1 MLEIGGYI
9 ELDKY
14 RLPMLHE
21 NAIKLNCGRNAL
33 AYLIE
38 SKNIAKL
45 YIPKFNCD
53 CITDLSKRMKVDYDT
68 YSIDK
73 NFKPIFNS
81 KLNKDEYL
89 YLINYYGQISNEEIK
104 VYKDKYKNLIV
115 DNAQAYF
122 QMPVEGI
129 DTLYTCRKFFGVSDG
144 AILYTDLPLN
154 CELEVDES
162 FNRMR
167 FVLGRFER
175 NASEFYLESSKNN
188 DLFDVEPVKYMSKLT
203 YNLLHGI
210 DYDYVGKKRTTNFE
224 YLNRVFKDINQL
236 QLCTPRG
243 AFMYPLLISNG
254 AEIRKEL
261 QQKKIYI
268 PVLWPN
274 VLNECSEDSIEYNYA
289 KNILPL
295 PCDQRYSEEEM
306 EYMSKLIL
314 ERMV

>member
-1 MLEIGGYI
+1 MVEIGGYI
-9 ELDKY
+9 ELDTY

-38 SKNIAKL
+38 SKNIKKV

-53 CITDLSKRMKVDYDT
+53 CITDLCKRMNIDIDT

-73 NFKPIFNS
+73 SFRPIFN
-81 KLNKDEYL
+81 KELNAGECF
-89 YLINYYGQISNEEIK
+89 YLINYYGQISNTEIE
-104 VYKDKYKNLIV
+104 VYKGKYKNIIV

-144 AILYTDLPLN
+144 AILYTDKKLN
-154 CELEVDES
+154 RKLDIDES

-175 NASEFYLESSKNN
+175 SASEFYIESSENN
-188 DLFDVEPVKYMSKLT
+188 DLFDNESIKYMSKLT
-203 YNLLHGI
+203 QNLLHGI
-210 DYDYVGKKRTTNFE
+210 DYGYVGKKRTTNFE
-224 YLNRVFKDINQL
+224 YLDKIFKDKNQL
-236 QLCTPRG
+236 QLCTPNG
-243 AFMYPLLISNG
+243 AFMYPLLVSNG

-274 VLNECSEDSIEYNYA
+274 VLNECSEESIEYNFA

>member
-1 MLEIGGYI
+1 MIEIGGYI
-9 ELDKY
+9 ELDTY

-38 SKNIAKL
+38 SKNIKKL

-53 CITDLSKRMKVDYDT
+53 CITDLCKRMNIDIDT

-73 NFKPIFNS
+73 SFRPIFN
-81 KLNKDEYL
+81 KELNAGECF
-89 YLINYYGQISNEEIK
+89 YLINYYGQISNTEIE
-104 VYKDKYKNLIV
+104 VYKEKYKNIIV

-144 AILYTDLPLN
+144 AILYTDKKLN
-154 CELEVDES
+154 RKLDIDES

-175 NASEFYLESSKNN
+175 SASEFYIESSENN
-188 DLFDVEPVKYMSKLT
+188 DLFDNESIKYMSKLT
-203 YNLLHGI
+203 QNLLHGI
-210 DYDYVGKKRTTNFE
+210 DYGYVGKKRTTNFE
-224 YLNRVFKDINQL
+224 YLDKIFKDKNQL
-236 QLCTPRG
+236 QLCTPNG
-243 AFMYPLLISNG
+243 AFMYPLLVSNG

-274 VLNECSEDSIEYNYA
+274 VLNECSEESIEYNFA

>member
-1 MLEIGGYI
+1 MVEIGGYI
-9 ELDKY
+9 ELDTY

-38 SKNIAKL
+38 SKNIKKA

-53 CITDLSKRMKVDYDT
+53 CITDLCKRMNIDFDT

-73 NFKPIFNS
+73 SFRPIFN
-81 KLNKDEYL
+81 KELNAGECF
-89 YLINYYGQISNEEIK
+89 YLINYYGQISNTEIE
-104 VYKDKYKNLIV
+104 VYKGKYKNIIV

-144 AILYTDLPLN
+144 AILYTDKKLN
-154 CELEVDES
+154 RKLDIDES

-175 NASEFYLESSKNN
+175 SASEFYIESSENN
-188 DLFDVEPVKYMSKLT
+188 DLFDNESIKYMSKLT
-203 YNLLHGI
+203 QNLLHGI
-210 DYDYVGKKRTTNFE
+210 DYGYVEKKRTTNFE
-224 YLNRVFKDINQL
+224 YLDKIV
-236 QLCTPRG
+236 
-243 AFMYPLLISNG
+243 SNG

-274 VLNECSEDSIEYNYA
+274 VLNECSEESIEYNFA

>member
-1 MLEIGGYI
+1 MIEIGGYI
-9 ELDKY
+9 ELDTY

-38 SKNIAKL
+38 SKNIKKL

-53 CITDLSKRMKVDYDT
+53 CITDLCKRMNIDIDT

-73 NFKPIFNS
+73 SFRPIFN
-81 KLNKDEYL
+81 KELNAGECF
-89 YLINYYGQISNEEIK
+89 YLINYYGQISNTEIE
-104 VYKDKYKNLIV
+104 VYKGKYKNIIV

-144 AILYTDLPLN
+144 AILYTDKKLN
-154 CELEVDES
+154 RKLDIDES

-175 NASEFYLESSKNN
+175 SASEFYIESSENN
-188 DLFDVEPVKYMSKLT
+188 DLFDNESIKYMSKLT
-203 YNLLHGI
+203 QNLLHGI
-210 DYDYVGKKRTTNFE
+210 DYGYVGKKRTTNFE
-224 YLNRVFKDINQL
+224 YLDKIFKDKNQL
-236 QLCTPRG
+236 QLCTPNG
-243 AFMYPLLISNG
+243 AFMYPLLVSNG

-268 PVLWPN
+268 PVLWPS
-274 VLNECSEDSIEYNYA
+274 VLNECSEESIEYNFA

>member
-1 MLEIGGYI
+1 MVEIGGYI
-9 ELDKY
+9 ELDTY

-38 SKNIAKL
+38 SKNIKKL

-53 CITDLSKRMKVDYDT
+53 CITDLCKRMSIDFDT
-68 YSIDK
+68 YLIDK
-73 NFKPIFNS
+73 ELRPIFD
-81 KLNKDEYL
+81 KELNADEYL
-89 YLINYYGQISNEEIK
+89 YLINYYGQISNTEIE
-104 VYKDKYKNLIV
+104 VYKGKYKNIIV

-144 AILYTDLPLN
+144 AILYTDRKLN
-154 CELEVDES
+154 RDLDTDVS

-175 NASEFYLESSKNN
+175 SASEFYLESSENN
-188 DLFDVEPVKYMSKLT
+188 DLFDNESVKYMSKLT
-203 YNLLHGI
+203 ENLLHGI
-210 DYDYVGKKRTTNFE
+210 DYEYVGKTRTTNFE
-224 YLNRVFKDINQL
+224 YLDKIFKDKNQL
-236 QLCTPRG
+236 QLRTPNG
-243 AFMYPLLISNG
+243 AFMYPLLVSNG

-274 VLNECSEDSIEYNYA
+274 VLNECSEESIEYNFA

>member
-1 MLEIGGYI
+1 MVEIGGYI
-9 ELDKY
+9 ELDTY

-38 SKNIAKL
+38 SKNIKKL

-53 CITDLSKRMKVDYDT
+53 CITDLCKRLNLDFDT
-68 YSIDK
+68 YSIDNK
-73 NFKPIFNS
+73 FRPIFD
-81 KLNKDEYL
+81 KELNDGEYL
-89 YLINYYGQISNEEIK
+89 YLINYYGQILNAEIEI
-104 VYKDKYKNLIV
+104 YTGKYKNIIV

-122 QMPVEGI
+122 QMPVDGI

-144 AILYTDLPLN
+144 AILYTDTKLN
-154 CELEVDES
+154 RELDIDES
-162 FNRMR
+162 FNRIR

-175 NASEFYLESSKNN
+175 NASEFYIESSENN
-188 DLFDVEPVKYMSKLT
+188 DLFDNEPVKYMSKLT
-203 YNLLHGI
+203 ENLLHGI
-210 DYDYVGKKRTTNFE
+210 DYGYVGKKRTTNFE
-224 YLNRVFKDINQL
+224 YLDKVFKHINQL
-236 QLCTPRG
+236 QLCTPNG
-243 AFMYPLLISNG
+243 AFMYPLLVSNG

-274 VLNECSEDSIEYNYA
+274 VLHECSEESIEYNFA

-306 EYMSKLIL
+306 EYMSKLII

>member
-1 MLEIGGYI
+1 MIEIGGYI
-9 ELDKY
+9 ELDTY

-38 SKNIAKL
+38 SKNIKKL

-53 CITDLSKRMKVDYDT
+53 CITDLCKRMNIDFDT

-73 NFKPIFNS
+73 SFRPIFN
-81 KLNKDEYL
+81 KELNASECF
-89 YLINYYGQISNEEIK
+89 YLINYYGQISNTEIE
-104 VYKDKYKNLIV
+104 VYKGKYKNIIV

-144 AILYTDLPLN
+144 AILYTDKKLN
-154 CELEVDES
+154 RKLDIDES

-175 NASEFYLESSKNN
+175 SASEFYIESSENN
-188 DLFDVEPVKYMSKLT
+188 DLFDNESIKYMSKLT
-203 YNLLHGI
+203 QNLLHGI
-210 DYDYVGKKRTTNFE
+210 DYGYVGKKRTTNFE
-224 YLNRVFKDINQL
+224 YLDKIFKDKNQL
-236 QLCTPRG
+236 QLCTPNG
-243 AFMYPLLISNG
+243 AFMYPLLVSNG

-274 VLNECSEDSIEYNYA
+274 VLNECSEESIEYNFA

>member
-1 MLEIGGYI
+1 MVEIGGYI
-9 ELDKY
+9 ELDTY

-38 SKNIAKL
+38 SKNIKKA

-53 CITDLSKRMKVDYDT
+53 CITDLCKRMNIDFDT

-73 NFKPIFNS
+73 SFRPIFN
-81 KLNKDEYL
+81 KELNAGECF
-89 YLINYYGQISNEEIK
+89 YLINYYGQISNTEIE
-104 VYKDKYKNLIV
+104 VYKGKYKNIIV

-144 AILYTDLPLN
+144 AILYTDKKLN
-154 CELEVDES
+154 RKLDIDES

-175 NASEFYLESSKNN
+175 SASEFYIESSENN
-188 DLFDVEPVKYMSKLT
+188 DLFDNESIKYMSKLT
-203 YNLLHGI
+203 QNLLHGI
-210 DYDYVGKKRTTNFE
+210 DYGYVEKKRTTNFE
-224 YLNRVFKDINQL
+224 YLDKIFKDKNQL
-236 QLCTPRG
+236 QLCTPNG
-243 AFMYPLLISNG
+243 AFMYPLLVSNG

-274 VLNECSEDSIEYNYA
+274 VLNECSEESIEYNFA

>member
-1 MLEIGGYI
+1 MIEIGGYI
-9 ELDKY
+9 ELDTY

-38 SKNIAKL
+38 SKNIKKL

-53 CITDLSKRMKVDYDT
+53 CITDLCKRMNIEFDK

-73 NFKPIFNS
+73 SFRPIFN
-81 KLNKDEYL
+81 KELNAGEWF
-89 YLINYYGQISNEEIK
+89 YLINYYGQISNTEIE
-104 VYKDKYKNLIV
+104 VYKGKYKNIIV

-144 AILYTDLPLN
+144 AILYTDKKLN
-154 CELEVDES
+154 RKLDIDES
-162 FNRMR
+162 FKRMR

-175 NASEFYLESSKNN
+175 SASEFYIESSENN
-188 DLFDVEPVKYMSKLT
+188 DLFDNESIKYMSKLT
-203 YNLLHGI
+203 HNLLHGI
-210 DYDYVGKKRTTNFE
+210 DYGYVGKKRTTNFE
-224 YLNRVFKDINQL
+224 YLDKIFKDKNQL
-236 QLCTPRG
+236 QLSTPNG
-243 AFMYPLLISNG
+243 AFMYPLLVSNG

-274 VLNECSEDSIEYNYA
+274 VLNECSEESIEYNFA

>member
-14 RLPMLHE
+14 RLPMLHGD
-21 NAIKLNCGRNAL
+21 AIKLNCGRNAL

-38 SKNIAKL
+38 SKNITKL

-53 CITDLSKRMKVDYDT
+53 CITDLCKRMNVDYDT

-89 YLINYYGQISNEEIK
+89 YLINYYGQVSNEEIK

-122 QMPVEGI
+122 QMPIEGI

-144 AILYTDLPLN
+144 AILYTDLLLN
-154 CELEVDES
+154 RELEVDES

-175 NASEFYLESSKNN
+175 NASDFYLESSKNN

-203 YNLLHGI
+203 DNLLHGI
-210 DYDYVGKKRTTNFE
+210 DYDYVGQKRTTNFE
-224 YLNRVFKDINQL
+224 YLNKVFKDINQL

-254 AEIRKEL
+254 AEIRKQL

>member
-254 AEIRKEL
+254 AKIRKEL

-274 VLNECSEDSIEYNYA
+274 VLNECSENSIEYNYA

>member
-1 MLEIGGYI
+1 MVEIGGYI
-9 ELDKY
+9 ELDTY

-38 SKNIAKL
+38 SKNIKKV

-53 CITDLSKRMKVDYDT
+53 CITDLCKRMNIDFDT

-73 NFKPIFNS
+73 SFRPIFN
-81 KLNKDEYL
+81 KELNAGECF
-89 YLINYYGQISNEEIK
+89 YLINYYGQISNTEIE
-104 VYKDKYKNLIV
+104 VYKGKYKNIIV

-144 AILYTDLPLN
+144 AILYTDKKLN
-154 CELEVDES
+154 RKLDIDES

-175 NASEFYLESSKNN
+175 SASEFYIESSENN
-188 DLFDVEPVKYMSKLT
+188 DLFDNESIKYMSKLT
-203 YNLLHGI
+203 QNLLHGI
-210 DYDYVGKKRTTNFE
+210 DYGYVGKKRTTNFE
-224 YLNRVFKDINQL
+224 YLDKIFKDKNQL
-236 QLCTPRG
+236 QLCTPNG
-243 AFMYPLLISNG
+243 AFMYPLLVSNG

-274 VLNECSEDSIEYNYA
+274 VLNECSGESIEYNFA

>member
-1 MLEIGGYI
+1 MVEIGGYI
-9 ELDKY
+9 ELDTY

-21 NAIKLNCGRNAL
+21 NAIKLNCGRNAF

-38 SKNIAKL
+38 SKNIKKV

-53 CITDLSKRMKVDYDT
+53 CITDLCKRMNIDFDT

-73 NFKPIFNS
+73 SFRPIFN
-81 KLNKDEYL
+81 KELNAGECF
-89 YLINYYGQISNEEIK
+89 YLINYYGQISNTEIE
-104 VYKDKYKNLIV
+104 VYKGKYKNIIV

-144 AILYTDLPLN
+144 AILYTDKKLN
-154 CELEVDES
+154 RKLDIDES

-175 NASEFYLESSKNN
+175 SASEFYIESSENN
-188 DLFDVEPVKYMSKLT
+188 DLFDNESIKYMSKLT
-203 YNLLHGI
+203 QNLLHGI
-210 DYDYVGKKRTTNFE
+210 DYGYVGKKRTTNFE
-224 YLNRVFKDINQL
+224 YLDKIFKDKNQL
-236 QLCTPRG
+236 QLCTPNG
-243 AFMYPLLISNG
+243 AFMYPLLVSNG

-274 VLNECSEDSIEYNYA
+274 VLNECSEESIEYNFA

-295 PCDQRYSEEEM
+295 PCDQRYSEKEM
-306 EYMSKLIL
+306 GYMSKLIL

>member
-1 MLEIGGYI
+1 MIEIGGYI
-9 ELDKY
+9 ELDTY

-38 SKNIAKL
+38 SKNIKKL

-53 CITDLSKRMKVDYDT
+53 CITDLCKRMNIDIDT

-73 NFKPIFNS
+73 SFRPIFN
-81 KLNKDEYL
+81 KELNAGECF
-89 YLINYYGQISNEEIK
+89 YLINYYGQISNTEIE
-104 VYKDKYKNLIV
+104 VYKGKYKNIIV

-144 AILYTDLPLN
+144 AILYTDKKLN
-154 CELEVDES
+154 RKLDIDES

-175 NASEFYLESSKNN
+175 SASEFYIESSENN
-188 DLFDVEPVKYMSKLT
+188 DLFDNESIKYMSKLT
-203 YNLLHGI
+203 QNLLHGI
-210 DYDYVGKKRTTNFE
+210 DYGYVGKKRTTNFE
-224 YLNRVFKDINQL
+224 YLDKIFKDKNQL
-236 QLCTPRG
+236 QLCTPNG
-243 AFMYPLLISNG
+243 AFMYPLLVSNG

-274 VLNECSEDSIEYNYA
+274 VLNECSEESIEYNFA

>member
-1 MLEIGGYI
+1 MIEIGGYI
-9 ELDKY
+9 ELDTY

-38 SKNIAKL
+38 SKNIKKL

-53 CITDLSKRMKVDYDT
+53 CITDLCKRMNIDFDT

-73 NFKPIFNS
+73 SFRPIFN
-81 KLNKDEYL
+81 KELNAGEWF
-89 YLINYYGQISNEEIK
+89 YLINYYGQISNTEIE
-104 VYKDKYKNLIV
+104 VYKGKYKNIIV

-122 QMPVEGI
+122 QMPVEGT

-144 AILYTDLPLN
+144 AILYTDKKLN
-154 CELEVDES
+154 RKLDIDES

-175 NASEFYLESSKNN
+175 SASEFYIESSENN
-188 DLFDVEPVKYMSKLT
+188 DLFDNESIKYMSKLT
-203 YNLLHGI
+203 QNLLHGI
-210 DYDYVGKKRTTNFE
+210 DYGYVGKKRTTNFE
-224 YLNRVFKDINQL
+224 YLDKIFKDKNQL
-236 QLCTPRG
+236 QLCTPNG
-243 AFMYPLLISNG
+243 AFMYPLLVSNG

-274 VLNECSEDSIEYNYA
+274 VLNECSEESIEYNFA

>member
-1 MLEIGGYI
+1 MIEIGGYI
-9 ELDKY
+9 ELDTY

-38 SKNIAKL
+38 SKNIKKL

-53 CITDLSKRMKVDYDT
+53 CITDLCKRMNIDIDT

-73 NFKPIFNS
+73 SFRPIFN
-81 KLNKDEYL
+81 KELNAGECF
-89 YLINYYGQISNEEIK
+89 YLINYYGQISNTEIE
-104 VYKDKYKNLIV
+104 VYKGKYKNIIV

-144 AILYTDLPLN
+144 AILYTDKKLN
-154 CELEVDES
+154 RKLDIDES

-175 NASEFYLESSKNN
+175 SAREFYIESSENN
-188 DLFDVEPVKYMSKLT
+188 DLFDNESIKYMSKLT
-203 YNLLHGI
+203 QNLLHGI
-210 DYDYVGKKRTTNFE
+210 DYGYVGKKRTTNFE
-224 YLNRVFKDINQL
+224 YLDKIFKDKNQL
-236 QLCTPRG
+236 QLCTPNG
-243 AFMYPLLISNG
+243 AFMYPLLVSNG

-274 VLNECSEDSIEYNYA
+274 VLNECSEESIEYNFA

>member
-14 RLPMLHE
+14 RLPMLHGD
-21 NAIKLNCGRNAL
+21 AIKLNCGRNAL

-53 CITDLSKRMKVDYDT
+53 CITYLCKRMNVDYDT

-122 QMPVEGI
+122 QMPIEGI

-144 AILYTDLPLN
+144 AILYTDLLLN
-154 CELEVDES
+154 RELEVDES
-162 FNRMR
+162 FSRMR

-175 NASEFYLESSKNN
+175 NASDFYLESSKNN

-203 YNLLHGI
+203 DNLLHGI
-210 DYDYVGKKRTTNFE
+210 DYDYVGQKRTTNFE
-224 YLNRVFKDINQL
+224 YLNKVFKDINQL

-243 AFMYPLLISNG
+243 AFMYPLLIANG

-268 PVLWPN
+268 PILWPN

>member
-1 MLEIGGYI
+1 MVEIGGYI
-9 ELDKY
+9 ELDTY

-38 SKNIAKL
+38 SKNIKKA

-53 CITDLSKRMKVDYDT
+53 CITDLCKRMNIDFDT

-73 NFKPIFNS
+73 SFRPIFN
-81 KLNKDEYL
+81 KELNAGECF
-89 YLINYYGQISNEEIK
+89 YLINYYGQISNTEIE
-104 VYKDKYKNLIV
+104 VYKGKYKNIIV

-144 AILYTDLPLN
+144 AILYTDKKLN
-154 CELEVDES
+154 RKLDIDES

-175 NASEFYLESSKNN
+175 SASEFYIESSENN
-188 DLFDVEPVKYMSKLT
+188 DLFDNESIKYMSKLT
-203 YNLLHGI
+203 QNLLHGI
-210 DYDYVGKKRTTNFE
+210 DYGYVGKKRTTNFE
-224 YLNRVFKDINQL
+224 YLDKIFKDKNQL
-236 QLCTPRG
+236 QLCTPNG
-243 AFMYPLLISNG
+243 AFMYPLLVSNG

-274 VLNECSEDSIEYNYA
+274 VLNECSEESIEYNFA

>member
-1 MLEIGGYI
+1 MIEIGGYI
-9 ELDKY
+9 ELDTY

-38 SKNIAKL
+38 SKNIKKL

-53 CITDLSKRMKVDYDT
+53 CITDLCKRMNIEFDT

-73 NFKPIFNS
+73 SFRPIFN
-81 KLNKDEYL
+81 KELNAGEWF
-89 YLINYYGQISNEEIK
+89 YLINYYGQISNTEIE
-104 VYKDKYKNLIV
+104 VYKGKYKNIIV

-144 AILYTDLPLN
+144 AILYTDKKLN
-154 CELEVDES
+154 RKLDIDES
-162 FNRMR
+162 FKRMR

-175 NASEFYLESSKNN
+175 SASEFYIESSENN
-188 DLFDVEPVKYMSKLT
+188 DLFDNESIKYMSKLT
-203 YNLLHGI
+203 HNLLHGI
-210 DYDYVGKKRTTNFE
+210 DYGYVGKKRTTNFE
-224 YLNRVFKDINQL
+224 YLDKIFKDKNQL
-236 QLCTPRG
+236 QLSTPNG
-243 AFMYPLLISNG
+243 AFMYPLLVSNG

-274 VLNECSEDSIEYNYA
+274 VLNECSEESIEYNFA

>member
-1 MLEIGGYI
+1 MVEIGGYI
-9 ELDKY
+9 ELDTY

-38 SKNIAKL
+38 SKNIKKL

-53 CITDLSKRMKVDYDT
+53 CITDLCKRMNIDFDT

-73 NFKPIFNS
+73 SFRPIFN
-81 KLNKDEYL
+81 KELNAGEWF
-89 YLINYYGQISNEEIK
+89 YLINYYGQISNTEIE
-104 VYKDKYKNLIV
+104 VYKGKYKNIIV

-122 QMPVEGI
+122 QMPVEGT

-144 AILYTDLPLN
+144 AILYTDKKLN
-154 CELEVDES
+154 RKLDIDES

-175 NASEFYLESSKNN
+175 SASEFYIESSENN
-188 DLFDVEPVKYMSKLT
+188 DLFDNESIKYMSKLT
-203 YNLLHGI
+203 QNLLHGI
-210 DYDYVGKKRTTNFE
+210 DYGYVGKKRTTNFE
-224 YLNRVFKDINQL
+224 YLDKIFKDKNQL
-236 QLCTPRG
+236 QLCTPNG
-243 AFMYPLLISNG
+243 AFMYPLLVSNG

-274 VLNECSEDSIEYNYA
+274 VLNECSEESIEYNFA

>member
-1 MLEIGGYI
+1 MVEIGGYI
-9 ELDKY
+9 ELDTY

-38 SKNIAKL
+38 SKNIKKL

-53 CITDLSKRMKVDYDT
+53 CITDLCKRMSIDFDT
-68 YSIDK
+68 YLIDK
-73 NFKPIFNS
+73 ELRPIFD
-81 KLNKDEYL
+81 KELNADEYL
-89 YLINYYGQISNEEIK
+89 YLINYYGQISNTEIE
-104 VYKDKYKNLIV
+104 VYKGKYKNIIV

-144 AILYTDLPLN
+144 AILYTDKKLN
-154 CELEVDES
+154 RKLDIDES

-175 NASEFYLESSKNN
+175 SASEFYIESSENN
-188 DLFDVEPVKYMSKLT
+188 DLFDNESIKYMSKLT
-203 YNLLHGI
+203 QNLLHGI
-210 DYDYVGKKRTTNFE
+210 DYGYVGKKRTTNFE
-224 YLNRVFKDINQL
+224 YLDKIFKDKNQL
-236 QLCTPRG
+236 QLRTPNG
-243 AFMYPLLISNG
+243 AFMYPLLVSNG

-274 VLNECSEDSIEYNYA
+274 VLNECSEESIEYNFA

>member
-1 MLEIGGYI
+1 MIEIGGYI
-9 ELDKY
+9 ELDTY

-38 SKNIAKL
+38 SKNIKKL

-53 CITDLSKRMKVDYDT
+53 CITDLCKRMNIDIDT

-73 NFKPIFNS
+73 SFRPIFN
-81 KLNKDEYL
+81 KELNAGECF
-89 YLINYYGQISNEEIK
+89 YLINYYGQISNTEIE
-104 VYKDKYKNLIV
+104 VYKGKYKNIIV

-144 AILYTDLPLN
+144 AILYTDKKLN
-154 CELEVDES
+154 RKLDIDES

-175 NASEFYLESSKNN
+175 SASEFYIESSENN
-188 DLFDVEPVKYMSKLT
+188 DLFDNESIKYMSKLT
-203 YNLLHGI
+203 QNLLHGI
-210 DYDYVGKKRTTNFE
+210 DYGYVGKKRTTNFE
-224 YLNRVFKDINQL
+224 YLDKIFKDKNQL
-236 QLCTPRG
+236 QLCTPNG
-243 AFMYPLLISNG
+243 AFMYPLVVSNG

-274 VLNECSEDSIEYNYA
+274 VLNECSEESIEYNFA

>member
-1 MLEIGGYI
+1 MVEIGGYI
-9 ELDKY
+9 ELDTY

-38 SKNIAKL
+38 SKNIKKV

-53 CITDLSKRMKVDYDT
+53 CITHLCKRLNLDFDT
-68 YSIDK
+68 YSIDNK
-73 NFKPIFNS
+73 FRPIFD
-81 KLNKDEYL
+81 KELNDGEYL
-89 YLINYYGQISNEEIK
+89 YLINYYGQILNAEIEI
-104 VYKDKYKNLIV
+104 YNGKYKNIIV

-122 QMPVEGI
+122 QMPVDGI

-144 AILYTDLPLN
+144 AILYTDTKLN
-154 CELEVDES
+154 RKLDIDES
-162 FNRMR
+162 YNRIR

-175 NASEFYLESSKNN
+175 NASEFYIDSSENN
-188 DLFDVEPVKYMSKLT
+188 DLFDNEPVKYMSKLT
-203 YNLLHGI
+203 ENLLHGI
-210 DYDYVGKKRTTNFE
+210 DYGYVGKKRTTNFE
-224 YLNRVFKDINQL
+224 YLDKVFKHINQL
-236 QLCTPRG
+236 QLRTPNG
-243 AFMYPLLISNG
+243 AFMYPLLVSNG

-261 QQKKIYI
+261 QQRKIYI

-274 VLNECSEDSIEYNYA
+274 VLHECSEESIEYNFA

-306 EYMSKLIL
+306 EYMSKLII

>member
-1 MLEIGGYI
+1 MVEIGGYI
-9 ELDKY
+9 ELDTY

-38 SKNIAKL
+38 SKNIKKV

-53 CITDLSKRMKVDYDT
+53 CITDLCKRMNIDFDT

-73 NFKPIFNS
+73 SFRPIFN
-81 KLNKDEYL
+81 KELNAGECF
-89 YLINYYGQISNEEIK
+89 YLINYYGQISNTEIE
-104 VYKDKYKNLIV
+104 VYKGKYKNIIV

-144 AILYTDLPLN
+144 AILYTDKKLN
-154 CELEVDES
+154 RKLDIDES

-175 NASEFYLESSKNN
+175 SASEFYIESSENN
-188 DLFDVEPVKYMSKLT
+188 DLFDNESIKYMSKLT
-203 YNLLHGI
+203 QNLLHGI
-210 DYDYVGKKRTTNFE
+210 DYGYVGKKRTTNFE
-224 YLNRVFKDINQL
+224 YLDKIFKDKNQL
-236 QLCTPRG
+236 QLCTPNG
-243 AFMYPLLISNG
+243 AFMYPLLVSNG

-274 VLNECSEDSIEYNYA
+274 VLNECSEESIEYNFA